1 MKRLITYLLCVAL
14 LCGTLAGC
22 SSGTSDES
30 SDAAQNT
37 TSAAQ
42 DDAANEELPVINFY
56 HHFYQEDAVDA
67 KAMRAIYDDFADL
80 HKDEFIFNP
89 IPVEGD
95 PQAVYDMCIQEI
107 ASGSFPDIVETGGWN
122 VVPAASS
129 ADLILDLKPYLDE
142 DPTFKEGVGVNYE
155 QNLVDGKI
163 YTVREQLETM
173 GFWYNEE
180 LFEKAG
186 AATPDTWD
194 SWDDFVEAFNKLKAC
209 PDVKTPVSL
218 NQGWPTNI
226 LFMAHLLGTQEG
238 RDFLAESLTTF
249 NNPAFIDTL
258 NFVGQNVLSQINTAY
273 FGAADSET
281 YRDDFLNGDAAML
294 FNGVWEASSFVGDG
308 LAIDPDVIKPAV
320 FPTSES
326 GKHAAIMSASCGYVI
341 SNQLDEAQTQAAV
354 EFVKY
359 MCSPEVAERIFT
371 EVLAMPAYL
380 GLDYDQYINDENVD
394 PVVRKLA
401 EACKLCAEADYQT
414 CAMSSL
420 WGSDVELEIGGKYA
434 ALHDGSKTAEQI
446 VEELDAT
453 LQ

>member
-1 MKRLITYLLCVAL
+1 MKKMIAL
-14 LCGTLAGC
+14 VLSMCLMTGTFIGCGSLSTSTDTQAN
-22 SSGTSDES
+22 SDE
-30 SDAAQNT
+30 AEPV
-37 TSAAQ
+37 
-42 DDAANEELPVINFY
+42 NEELPVINFY

-67 KAMRAIYDDFADL
+67 KAMRDIYDEFAEL
-80 HKDEFIFNP
+80 HKNEFIFNP

-122 VVPAASS
+122 VVPAAS
-129 ADLILDLKPYLDE
+129 AAGLILDLKPYLDE
-142 DPTFKEGVGVNYE
+142 DAEFKEGVGVNYE
-155 QNLVDGKI
+155 QNMIDGKI

-180 LFEKAG
+180 LFQKAG
-186 AATPDTWD
+186 AATPDTWEN
-194 SWDDFVEAFNKLKAC
+194 WDDFVEAFDALKAC

-226 LFMAHLLGTQEG
+226 LFMAHLLGTQAG
-238 RDFLAESLTTF
+238 RDFINQPLTSF
-249 NNPAFIDTL
+249 NNDAFKETL
-258 NFVGQNVLSQINTAY
+258 TFVGNEALSQIDTAY

-294 FNGVWEASSFVGDG
+294 FNGVWEASSFAGDD
-308 LAIDPDVIKPAV
+308 LNIDPDVIKPAV

-341 SNQLDEAQTQAAV
+341 SSQMDDAKTAAAV

-380 GLDYDQYINDENVD
+380 GLDYDQYIDDENAD

-434 ALHDGSKTAEQI
+434 ALHDSSKTADQI
-446 VEELDAT
+446 IEELDAA